1 MRLALLLLAGTGI
14 ACATP
19 GVTLDDYR
27 GLYTTHFDG
36 IPDRALVCAVLTNRG
51 AEPVEWV
58 RLRLVS
64 SSSLGEKPG
73 RWASHWVWSGSLE
86 PGGSVAI
93 RLADPPVAERMLLSV
108 RGSGRGR
115 KPRGRPSQA
124 AAGCSIAGLRSAAR
138 ASQSERTAFGIELH
152 AALPHGEAPPATLPG
167 EAGQDDLLAT
177 GASR

>member
-1 MRLALLLLAGTGI
+1 MRLALLLLAGIGV

-19 GVTLDDYR
+19 VTLDDYR

-51 AEPVEWV
+51 ERPVDWV

-64 SSSLGEKPG
+64 SSSLGEQPG
-73 RWASHWVWSGSLE
+73 RWVSDWVWSGSLE

-93 RLADPPVAERMLLSV
+93 RLTDPPVAERMVLRV
-108 RGSGRGR
+108 RGSGRDP
-115 KPRGRPSQA
+115 KPRGRPSEP
-124 AAGCSIAGLRSAAR
+124 AAGCSIDSLRREAR
-138 ASQSERTAFGIELH
+138 ASQSERTAYGIELH
-152 AALPHGEAPPATLPG
+152 AALPRGDVQELAPG
-167 EAGQDDLLAT
+167 EVGQDLLAT